1 MLLYD
6 CFGVNLEAWK
16 CIPPR
21 DRSHQNAR
29 FWLVL
34 TTETT
39 LIYFIAK
46 GTSTIHR
53 NHCAALD
60 LCKSIEL
67 TGFLFCFPDQKVYS
81 TRLHS

>member
-1 MLLYD
+1 MLNYN
-6 CFGVNLEAWK
+6 CFGVNLEAVK
-16 CIPPR
+16 CIQPR

-29 FWLVL
+29 FWLAL
-34 TTETT
+34 TTETN

-60 LCKSIEL
+60 LCKSVEL
-67 TGFLFCFPDQKVYS
+67 AGFLFCFPDRQVYS
-81 TRLHS
+81 TRLQS